1 MPELLEPSPEAEFWT
16 WTPEAPPSFLHKTL
30 TSVGMLVSTWSC
42 SYKVPASAAR
52 MKWYWSQRFCNAA
65 GLLSRGLLEG
75 AGEPGG
81 SELNS
86 SNRISYAP
94 CLFTWCCID
103 VISQIRTV
111 GGDGVELKEKLE
123 LPHLRGHRDAG
134 GNQSFFCCVSNW
146 PRTETHMPWQWTLC
160 VLGQRHVA
168 SLLMSDLRR
177 LPFNA
182 SGCCDHPDL
191 IIRMGFQW
199 LPLYINLSN
208 GPSSF
213 KGRKVHRICPSVLQG
228 CSFWVSD

>member
-1 MPELLEPSPEAEFWT
+1 MKNHPPHTGRWCWGHFENMPELLEPSPEAEFWT

-111 GGDGVELKEKLE
+111 GMELSWRRSSNSPISGGTEMLVEISPFSAVSLTDPAPKLTCLGNE
-123 LPHLRGHRDAG
+123 LSVSLASAMWHLYSCLIWEGCR
-134 GNQSFFCCVSNW
+134 
-146 PRTETHMPWQWTLC
+146 
-160 VLGQRHVA
+160 
-168 SLLMSDLRR
+168 LMHLDVV
-177 LPFNA
+177 
-182 SGCCDHPDL
+182 
-191 IIRMGFQW
+191 IIQ
-199 LPLYINLSN
+199 I
-208 GPSSF
+208 
-213 KGRKVHRICPSVLQG
+213 
-228 CSFWVSD
+228 